1 MPHERDIAAMRDM
14 LRCIEIM
21 LDHVGTH
28 RQETVEHEQELHDAV
43 LFRFIVLG
51 EAANRVSDEGR
62 EEHPEIPWVLAIK
75 MRNFLIHVY
84 DQVKWE
90 IVWDTLKRDIPQLE
104 AALRTAL
111 ELPPAPGRSR
121 SGDTPPPGPTGGT

>member
-1 MPHERDIAAMRDM
+1 MPLESDIAAMRDM
-14 LRCIEIM
+14 LRCIDIM
-21 LDHVGTH
+21 LDHVGTL
-28 RQETVEHEQELHDAV
+28 RPETVEYVQELHDAV

-51 EAANRVSDEGR
+51 EAANRVSDECR

-90 IVWDTLKRDIPQLE
+90 IVWDTLKRDIPLLE

-111 ELPPAPGRSR
+111 ELPPAPDRTR
-121 SGDTPPPGPTGGT
+121 VWGDPEPGT